1 MSYEKDAEQVYNEVI
16 SEEDWVYD
24 NATQT
29 VTKGNIKLKIGDY
42 VNYSAVA
49 GVDTTDTNNTT
60 IKSNGTDNGY
70 GDQTFDLT

>member
-1 MSYEKDAEQVYNEVI
+1 M
-16 SEEDWVYD
+16 
-24 NATQT
+24 
-29 VTKGNIKLKIGDY
+29 
-42 VNYSAVA
+42 NYSAVA